1 MNKIHERYI
10 KKPVISDLKS
20 KMVFIGGPRQVG
32 KTTLALSFLPEPNT
46 KSPAYFNWDDVPD
59 RSKLMRGELPPN
71 EQIIILDEIHKFA
84 RWRNLVKGFFDKKR
98 EEMSFLITGSARL
111 DYYSKGGDS
120 LHGRYHYYRL
130 HPFSLRELSAVPTKD
145 DLDLLLKFG
154 GFPEPL
160 FKSEEKFWR
169 RWQWERLQ
177 RVIYDDIRDLET
189 VKEISLL
196 ELLASE
202 LPLRVGSPLS
212 VKNLKELLQVAHE
225 TVEGWLK
232 IFERMYYCFRIPP
245 FGPPKVRA
253 VKKEQKLYLWDWSL
267 IEEAGP
273 RFENFIA
280 SQLLKY
286 CQFIEDTE
294 GYRMELRFLRDTDKR
309 EIDFVVIKDG
319 KPEFAVECKTG
330 EKDIS
335 PSIHYFKERVKIPKF
350 YQVHQGQ
357 KDYEKN
363 GIRVLPVLTL
373 CKELDLP

>member
-32 KTTLALSFLPEPNT
+32 KTTLASSFLPEPNI
-46 KSPAYFNWDDVPD
+46 KSPAYFNWDDIPD

-225 TVEGWLK
+225 TVEGWL
-232 IFERMYYCFRIPP
+232 
-245 FGPPKVRA
+245 
-253 VKKEQKLYLWDWSL
+253 
-267 IEEAGP
+267 
-273 RFENFIA
+273 
-280 SQLLKY
+280 
-286 CQFIEDTE
+286 
-294 GYRMELRFLRDTDKR
+294 
-309 EIDFVVIKDG
+309 
-319 KPEFAVECKTG
+319 
-330 EKDIS
+330 
-335 PSIHYFKERVKIPKF
+335 
-350 YQVHQGQ
+350 
-357 KDYEKN
+357 
-363 GIRVLPVLTL
+363 
-373 CKELDLP
+373 